1 MNRYNRETL
10 LKLIILVTLSI
21 IYIRFIVTGDLLK
34 IMHPRLL
41 PFVKFSIMLM
51 IIVSISLLI
60 SIGKNRTKPAY
71 LSSYKLFIL
80 PLLVVLFFDPSKDI
94 VSTKTIDSNYSNN
107 NNNKESL
114 LTDNV
119 IDEDNSQY
127 NNEVIVINDE
137 NYLSLRDKIFNDIDS
152 CNNRKV
158 QVIGF
163 IYKDESIKE
172 NQFVIARYV
181 MSCCASDM
189 QITGF
194 LCKDNKQYNENSW
207 YKITGILKKNN
218 DNKLL
223 DSIYIDVEKAEAIE
237 VPIKQYIYP

>member
-107 NNNKESL
+107 NKESL

-207 YKITGILKKNN
+207 YKITGTLKKNN

>member
-107 NNNKESL
+107 NKETL

-207 YKITGILKKNN
+207 YKITGTLKKNN